1 MDHTDPA
8 RQLAPPPLGWFPD
21 DPLAAGRR
29 NRWRRE
35 AAAERRFLQPQEPT
49 PNTVPERWRLTIRGK
64 VQGVG
69 YREACCRCAHDL
81 GLSGWVRNLPDG
93 TVEVEAEGRPQD
105 LTALVMWCERGPQPA
120 RVIGVHSR
128 RIAPAGDDWFEIRR

>member
-1 MDHTDPA
+1 M
-8 RQLAPPPLGWFPD
+8 
-21 DPLAAGRR
+21 
-29 NRWRRE
+29 
-35 AAAERRFLQPQEPT
+35 
-49 PNTVPERWRLTIRGK
+49 TIRGK

-69 YREACCRCAHDL
+69 YREACWRCAHDL

-120 RVIGVHSR
+120 RVIAVHSR